1 MSDKVDS
8 LKERAREMLL
18 DGETG
23 DKIREETHLREK
35 DVKRVQKNITKH
47 F

>member
-1 MSDKVDS
+1 MSDKVDN

-18 DGETG
+18 DGETE

-35 DVKRVQKNITKH
+35 DIKRVQKGITKH

>member
-1 MSDKVDS
+1 MSDNEDN
-8 LKERAREMLL
+8 LKKKAREMLL

-23 DKIREETHLREK
+23 EKIREETHLREK
-35 DVKRVQKNITKH
+35 EIKRIQKDITKH